1 MRCLF
6 IIAIRSLL
14 RLAEIFRLRG
24 EPVSTYCW
32 EDYFNGHS
40 ESGNHSVEDREAWDY
55 HTIFYALG

>member
-32 EDYFNGHS
+32 ADYFNGHS
-40 ESGNHSVEDREAWDY
+40 ESGNHSVEDCDARDY
-55 HTIFYALG
+55 QSILNA